1 VSNHPARRPPRR
13 PLSRRQ
19 FLIRSGV
26 LGAAGLTLPSFLA
39 ACGGDDDSGSSGTG
53 GGGTGGGGGG
63 GGNGQ
68 LYFENWPEYID
79 LTEDGATGTVD
90 RFIEATGVDMKYTE
104 AYNDNNEYFAKI
116 QPLLG
121 AGKTID
127 PDILAPTG
135 WMAGRLINLG
145 WVDKLPIDQ
154 VPNAANLRADLKG
167 AAWDPTGEYTLPW
180 QTGITG
186 IAYNLD
192 ATGRELGSVDD
203 LFDPEFNG
211 RIGMLLEMR
220 DTMGLILL
228 SMGIDPSTLTTYD
241 DAAAAFDKLAAATN
255 DGQIRQFT
263 GNDYLDDLSLGNFA
277 ACVAWSGDVAQL
289 TLDNPSVKFI
299 IPESGAMSWADCMV
313 LPKGSGDQDLAAK
326 WMDFVYDPVQAAQIT
341 AYVQY
346 ISPVEGVKEELAKI
360 DPALAE
366 NPLVVPDEAMLAQLS
381 TFATLSE
388 DVEAEYDAAFSDITG
403 A

>member
-121 AGKTID
+121 TGKTID

-220 DTMGLILL
+220 DTIGLILL
-228 SMGIDPSTLTTYD
+228 SMGIDPSTLITYD

-263 GNDYLDDLSLGNFA
+263 GNDYIDDLSLGNFA

-313 LPKGSGDQDLAAK
+313 LPKGSGDHDLAAK

-360 DPALAE
+360 DPTLAE
-366 NPLVVPDEAMLAQLS
+366 NPLVVPDSEMLAQLS

>member
-1 VSNHPARRPPRR
+1 MSNHPARRPPRR

-121 AGKTID
+121 AAKTID
-127 PDILAPTG
+127 PDIIAPTG

-145 WVDKLPIDQ
+145 WVDKLPLDQ

-167 AAWDPTGEYTLPW
+167 AAWDPSGEYTLPW

-186 IAYNLD
+186 IAYNID

-203 LFDPEFNG
+203 LFDPDFNG

-255 DGQIRQFT
+255 DGQIRAFT

-289 TLDNPSVKFI
+289 TLDNPSVRFI

-313 LPKGSGDQDLAAK
+313 LPKGSGDHDLAAK

-366 NPLVVPDEAMLAQLS
+366 NPLIVPDEAMLGQLS